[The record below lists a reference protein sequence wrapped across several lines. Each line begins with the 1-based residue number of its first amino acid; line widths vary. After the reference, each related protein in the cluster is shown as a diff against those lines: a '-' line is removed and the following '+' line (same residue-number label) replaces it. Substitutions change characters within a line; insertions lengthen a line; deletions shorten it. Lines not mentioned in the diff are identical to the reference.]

1 MEAVSRTKEPK
12 MLPAAAVATALL
24 LVETVSAYVSGS
36 AAFLLRSRNPQVSR
50 CSERVRALF
59 AGGRLRIALARGASH
74 THAWKNALCIRHT
87 LRLNPHRRPR
97 ALCANQHLHINR

>member
-1 MEAVSRTKEPK
+1 

-74 THAWKNALCIRHT
+74 TLGRTRFASDTLCVLTHT
-87 LRLNPHRRPR
+87 DGPEP
-97 ALCANQHLHINR
+97 CVQTSTCT